1 MKIIEDWKR
10 ATRGYSTIALS
21 LLAAVTALWG
31 QLPPEVVDVIPE
43 AYRGYVLA
51 SVAVAGLVGR
61 FIKQGDA

>member
-10 ATRGYSTIALS
+10 AARGYSTIALS

-31 QLPPEVVDVIPE
+31 QLPPEVVDAIPE
-43 AYRGYVLA
+43 EHRGYVLA
-51 SVAVAGLVGR
+51 SVAIAGLVGR